1 MYKLVNSA
9 VMPEAD
15 GIYESRGL
23 NKFEFCN
30 EVQSAVS
37 DDSLESYIGY
47 AETASLLSELTSC
60 DIEVNRTQA
69 VLQDGDVVLVAKL
82 NFRPSPGD
90 KGEVK
95 PTVDDFEFRKVIF
108 HAI

>member
-1 MYKLVNSA
+1 MVKLVNSA

-15 GIYESRGL
+15 GIYESKSL
-23 NKFEFCN
+23 DMFEFAH
-30 EVQSAVS
+30 EVLNAVA
-37 DDSLESYIGY
+37 DDSFESYIGY
-47 AETASLLSELTSC
+47 AETADLLSELTSC
-60 DIEVNRTQA
+60 VIEVNRTQA
-69 VLQDGDVVLVAKL
+69 TLNDGDVLLVAKL

-108 HAI
+108 HAM